1 MDEIL
6 EYTKRIAD
14 YFENALESAVVEV
27 YRLGSL
33 AHGGFSPIYSDIDV
47 GIILN
52 CAEAPGNIAEVIA
65 AAKALDTEYGKKLS
79 VFWGN
84 PDFSWGRLPV
94 LDRVDLLDHGVPL
107 LNGIKPD
114 FVRPSEAAIHQM
126 LRDSLE
132 NNYMPKS
139 VELNALSSLEVKD
152 RKPYIRSILYPAR
165 CLYSWD
171 LLQVNSND
179 AAVEYLGKVSPAGL
193 DLQPIKMALECRR
206 GNCSAEDIFALRT
219 NLQRQYEA
227 TLAYINTGARSA
239 EQAAGNSGTA

>member
-52 CAEAPGNIAEVIA
+52 CAEAPGNIAEVIT

-126 LRDSLE
+126 LRDSL
-132 NNYMPKS
+132 
-139 VELNALSSLEVKD
+139 
-152 RKPYIRSILYPAR
+152 
-165 CLYSWD
+165 
-171 LLQVNSND
+171 
-179 AAVEYLGKVSPAGL
+179 
-193 DLQPIKMALECRR
+193 
-206 GNCSAEDIFALRT
+206 
-219 NLQRQYEA
+219 
-227 TLAYINTGARSA
+227 
-239 EQAAGNSGTA
+239 